1 MEQEVAHHWTLDPAI
16 VFLNHGSFG
25 ACPRVVLE
33 RQAEYRE
40 RMEREPVL
48 FLGRELEPLLDE
60 ARAELAK
67 LVNADPDDLAFVPNA
82 TTGVNTVLRS
92 LDLGPGDEILI
103 SNHEYNACRNAAV
116 AIAERAGATVVV
128 ATVPFPLTGSEAV
141 IEAVLSRVTDRTRL
155 LLIDHVTSQTGLIMP
170 VKTLIERLEQRGI
183 DTMVDGAHA
192 PGMLPLD
199 LRELRPAYYTGN
211 CHKWLCTPKGSALL
225 YVRRDRQDRIAP
237 IAISHGYNSPRDDR
251 SRFRLLFDWG
261 GTSDPSPYLCV
272 PAAIEFL
279 SSLLPG
285 GLASLQRHNHELVC
299 AGRKLVLEALGISA
313 PAPESMLG
321 SLASMPLPGA
331 PRTPPRPPLFLHPL
345 QEALFDRH
353 RIEVPIMPWP
363 AAPQWQLRI
372 SAQAYNR
379 LEHYQALARALSALT
394 AVG

>member
-1 MEQEVAHHWTLDPAI
+1 
-16 VFLNHGSFG
+16 
-25 ACPRVVLE
+25 
-33 RQAEYRE
+33 
-40 RMEREPVL
+40 
-48 FLGRELEPLLDE
+48 
-60 ARAELAK
+60 
-67 LVNADPDDLAFVPNA
+67 
-82 TTGVNTVLRS
+82 VLRS

-128 ATVPFPLTGSEAV
+128 ATVPFPLTGPEAV
-141 IEAVLSRVTDRTRL
+141 IEAVLSRVTERTRL

-170 VKTLIERLEQRGI
+170 VKTLIDRLEQRGI

-279 SSLLPG
+279 SSLLAG
-285 GLASLQRHNHELVC
+285 GLASLQRHNHELAC

-331 PRTPPRPPLFLHPL
+331 PRTPPRPPLYLHPL

-394 AVG
+394 AVN